1 MRILCL
7 TNMYPGPNDPDYG
20 AFVRDMCDALED
32 RGHEV
37 RRATIDSRA
46 RGMVRTAGKY
56 ARLSGDAIANA
67 RWSEVIYGHYLFPTG
82 AIAAV
87 AGRAAR
93 RPWVLTAHGGD
104 VANLERTSIRIATAA
119 GLSGASAVIA
129 VSEYLAGRLTE
140 SGLTLPS
147 LYVANMGVNMGSFTI
162 RNRAAARSRLGLA
175 SFGPIILAVGGLTER
190 KDPLTL
196 LLAFAR
202 LRDSHPDA
210 RLVFV
215 GDGPLRSSVLGG
227 ITRLGLDGRVMLTGA
242 IAHDA
247 VAEWMTA
254 SDLLALV
261 SRVEPLG
268 VVVLEALAS
277 GRPVVATRE
286 GGAREVIPPDCGALV
301 PPGNPVAIADA
312 LRQVLARPADPET
325 CRDAAARFGLDHQ
338 AAIVESVLAGAVSGT
353 LPDAHRP

>member
-7 TNMYPGPNDPDYG
+7 TNMYPGPDDPDYG

-46 RGMVRTAGKY
+46 RGMLRTTGKY
-56 ARLSGDAIANA
+56 ARLSRHALANA

-82 AIAAV
+82 AIAAA
-87 AGRAAR
+87 AGRATR

-104 VANLERTSIRIATAA
+104 VANLGRASIRTATAA
-119 GLSGASAVIA
+119 GLTGASAVIA
-129 VSEYLAGRLTE
+129 VSDYLAVRLTD
-140 SGLTLPS
+140 SGLTLPPM
-147 LYVANMGVNMGSFTI
+147 YVANMGVNMSAFTI

-175 SFGPIILAVGGLTER
+175 PSGPIILAVGGLTER

-202 LRDSHPDA
+202 LGEDSPDT

-215 GDGPLRSSVLGG
+215 GDGPLRNSVLRG
-227 ITRLGLDGRVMLTGA
+227 IERLGLAGRVILTGA

-247 VAEWMTA
+247 VADWMA
-254 SDLLALV
+254 ACDLLALV

-286 GGAREVIPPDCGALV
+286 GGPREVIPPDCGALV
-301 PPGNPVAIADA
+301 TPGNPLAIADA
-312 LRQVLARPADPET
+312 LRGVLAGPVAPET
-325 CRDAAARFGLDHQ
+325 CRDAAARFGLDRQ
-338 AAIVESVLAGAVSGT
+338 AAIVESVLAGAVSGA
-353 LPDAHRP
+353 LPEAHRA